1 MPHRALVVRLFQVN
15 SVRPMTPRIS
25 NEDRPTGG
33 GICGVIEIII
43 PFQFNPTNIYLG
55 FLCVSGALGPRKREN
70 SRLLFGVLGSS
81 LVSFRLQ
88 AWESD
93 GPVREG
99 AWLGNC
105 HIKFPS
111 KGWLGSFSFLPEAL
125 LSPALSRTGLV
136 LLNPSVWLCPWTVAS
151 TGRSQ
156 APPWHSAQVCPL
168 YLDALFLLLSRMLT
182 DGQS

>member
-1 MPHRALVVRLFQVN
+1 
-15 SVRPMTPRIS
+15 MTPRIT
-25 NEDRPTGG
+25 NEDRPTGS

-43 PFQFNPTNIYLG
+43 PFQFNSTNIYLG
-55 FLCVSGALGPRKREN
+55 FLCISRALGPRKREN
-70 SRLLFGVLGSS
+70 SHLLFRVLGSS

-93 GPVREG
+93 GPVLEG
-99 AWLGNC
+99 AWRGNC

-111 KGWLGSFSFLPEAL
+111 KGWLGSFSFPPEAL

-136 LLNPSVWLCPWTVAS
+136 FPNPSVWLCPGPCPSA
-151 TGRSQ
+151 GRSQ
-156 APPWHSAQVCPL
+156 AAPWHSAQVCPL

-182 DGQS
+182 CGQS